1 MRHFPRE
8 YVLVKQTTL
17 PSLGFLHACL
27 RSEDSAKAPRIK
39 ESETVVLVLLLM
51 EFWSLLQGRVGCDR
65 QKLCRITAFD
75 SR

>member
-17 PSLGFLHACL
+17 SSLGFLHACL

-51 EFWSLLQGRVGCDR
+51 EFGAYCRVGWVAIA
-65 QKLCRITAFD
+65 K
-75 SR
+75 SYVE